1 MFTLADCDPAG
12 RQMSVSIG
20 RKLQALRDLLFPDLR
35 FEVVPVALNPE
46 QVAALGLP
54 STPLKETEKRADRW
68 REAFGIEQTEI
79 DALATLRPD
88 VLREIVERAFDPYVD
103 RGLKERVTLAKIEWE
118 QQAADALHEQIDQE
132 HLEAL
137 RTEAAG
143 RLAELQ
149 DVIADINARLRMAAG
164 DHFTLPVIE
173 VPQPEVDE
181 DAPRQALVSLD
192 QDWAEATRA
201 LIKRKAYGG
210 GAS

>member
-1 MFTLADCDPAG
+1 MQADLYLPTGEISDTLVHRIARDANDDGRPLVMFTLADCDPAG

-103 RGLKERVTLAKIEWE
+103 RGLK
-118 QQAADALHEQIDQE
+118 
-132 HLEAL
+132 
-137 RTEAAG
+137 
-143 RLAELQ
+143 
-149 DVIADINARLRMAAG
+149 
-164 DHFTLPVIE
+164 
-173 VPQPEVDE
+173 
-181 DAPRQALVSLD
+181 
-192 QDWAEATRA
+192 RA
-201 LIKRKAYGG
+201 
-210 GAS
+210 

>member
-1 MFTLADCDPAG
+1 M
-12 RQMSVSIG
+12 R
-20 RKLQALRDLLFPDLR
+20 
-35 FEVVPVALNPE
+35 E
-46 QVAALGLP
+46 LGLP

-103 RGLKERVTLAKIEWE
+103 RGLEERVALAKDEWE
-118 QQAADALHEQIDQE
+118 EQAEEALHEQIDQE

-143 RLAELQ
+143 RLAELE
-149 DVIADINARLRMAAG
+149 DLIADINAQLRMAAG
-164 DHFTLPVIE
+164 DHFTLPAIE

-201 LIKRKAYGG
+201 LIKRKAYGEE
-210 GAS
+210 ASS